1 MGAFTMITKSSSAV
15 VKQCNKSCLN
25 PSPNE
30 FNNDAGVVVEDIDF
44 ETNDISQGLDDLFNE
59 FEKKRIAGLMK
70 ILSRTMKQVLF
81 SCAKVLDLGSHTT
94 MNLPIPVMN
103 HILNQMV
110 ILAEQEPYGVKGGTL
125 VVMFSPPSTSPTSP
139 APVKIG
145 RFPFNPNMVSTFE
158 LHLTLQRNCT
168 FKVKL
173 ANIVR
178 KVQGKAMKLVLSDKF
193 SLEKK
198 KLYRSSTSVYRV

>member
-1 MGAFTMITKSSSAV
+1 MITKSSSAV
-15 VKQCNKSCLN
+15 VKQYNKSCLY
-25 PSPNE
+25 PLAKD
-30 FNNDAGVVVEDIDF
+30 FKNDAGVVVKDF
-44 ETNDISQGLDDLFNE
+44 DLETSDISQGLDDLFNE
-59 FEKKRIAGLMK
+59 FEKKRLAGLMK

-94 MNLPIPVMN
+94 ISLSIPVMN

-145 RFPFNPNMVSTFE
+145 RFPFNPNTVSTFE
-158 LHLTLQRNCT
+158 LHLTLQRNCS

-173 ANIVR
+173 ANFVR
-178 KVQGKAMKLVLSDKF
+178 KMQGKTMKLVLSENF

-198 KLYRSSTSVYRV
+198 KLYRSSTSIYRV